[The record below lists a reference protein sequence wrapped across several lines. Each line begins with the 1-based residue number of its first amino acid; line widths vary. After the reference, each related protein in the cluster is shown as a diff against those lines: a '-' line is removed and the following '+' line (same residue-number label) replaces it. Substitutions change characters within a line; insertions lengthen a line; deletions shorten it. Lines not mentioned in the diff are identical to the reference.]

1 MLERTRLN
9 YARVTIVPKSGSL
22 VLGPRAV
29 KSCCATAPHVMLQP
43 MGVSP
48 IAAVALDRLPSRSV
62 YWYFV
67 RRDGMPSSSGIAAR
81 IGSSEAAAIRRED
94 RSEESSAVT
103 MRHPITKNAE
113 TLPANSGAGEPE
125 KKSLTNPRGS
135 LGSRMLSLYRRT
147 PGVVVAGSIA
157 VLVAVAYLLAP
168 PMGRDFSAQLAH
180 AELAESHWPVLL
192 DLRWYGG
199 FSPLGYSVLSPPVMA
214 LLGVPL
220 TTALAYVATVV
231 VFAALLKTA
240 RVARPVAGAIT
251 GAVCLSGNLVVT
263 RTTFALGLAIGLGAL
278 LAVMSG
284 RLRVTSG
291 LSVLAPLASPVA
303 GLFLGVAGGA
313 LFLSGKQRAG
323 VTLAVSALVPTI
335 AVGLAFGNGGYQTFA
350 AKPALISLLVCLGV
364 AGLCWRTPVVRW
376 GGLLSGLLVAA
387 AYLLP
392 TPVGTTATRLPELF
406 AAPIIVAVATVRLGA
421 VIATTVTVVLL
432 LPPVSITELRERG
445 DPALSAGFY
454 APLLHQLAARGV
466 AGPIEVVPTLRRGE
480 AAFVAPVVPIAK
492 GWSRQADTGRNP
504 IFYDGTLNADTYRK
518 WLDDNAISYV
528 AISNGPYDWSAPD
541 EVTLVR
547 GGLPYLQTVWWDKT
561 WTLYA
566 VTKPRPVI
574 SFPGQL
580 IDRGPISLTV
590 SLPEPGEYVVR
601 LRWSRYLTASNGCMR
616 PTEDGWSMV
625 VVERPGTAKIEGSLL
640 PRRCDPGTNKADR

>member
-1 MLERTRLN
+1 MS
-9 YARVTIVPKSGSL
+9 I
-22 VLGPRAV
+22 
-29 KSCCATAPHVMLQP
+29 Q
-43 MGVSP
+43 
-48 IAAVALDRLPSRSV
+48 SR
-62 YWYFV
+62 
-67 RRDGMPSSSGIAAR
+67 AAR
-81 IGSSEAAAIRRED
+81 DAKT
-94 RSEESSAVT
+94 V
-103 MRHPITKNAE
+103 N
-113 TLPANSGAGEPE
+113 ANSGDVDTATEITSVQPGI
-125 KKSLTNPRGS
+125 RFQ
-135 LGSRMLSLYRRT
+135 MLALYRRS
-147 PGVVVAGSIA
+147 PGIIAAGAFAVAFG
-157 VLVAVAYLLAP
+157 VAYLLAP

-180 AELAESHWPVLL
+180 AELAGSHWPELL

-199 FSPLGYSVLSPPVMA
+199 FNPLGYSVVSPPVMA

-220 TTALAYVATVV
+220 TTALAYVAAVV
-231 VFAALLKTA
+231 LFAAVLKNA
-240 RVARPVAGAIT
+240 GVVRPVAGAII
-251 GAVCLSGNLVVT
+251 GAVSLTGNLVVT
-263 RTTFALGLAIGLGAL
+263 RTTFALGLALGLGAL
-278 LAVMSG
+278 LALMSG
-284 RLRVTSG
+284 RLRVSSG
-291 LSVLAPLASPVA
+291 LAVLAPLASPVA
-303 GLFLGVAGGA
+303 GLFLGVTGGA
-313 LFLSGKQRAG
+313 LFLSGRRRAG
-323 VTLAVSALVPTI
+323 VTLAVSAMVPTI
-335 AVGLAFGNGGYQTFA
+335 AVGVAFGNGGYQTFG
-350 AKPALISLLVCLGV
+350 AKQALISLLVCLGV
-364 AGLCWRTPVVRW
+364 AGLCWRTPVIRW

-421 VIATTVTVVLL
+421 VIATAVTVALL

-454 APLLHQLAARGV
+454 APLLHQLAARRV

-492 GWSRQADTGRNP
+492 GWSRQADTGRNA
-504 IFYDGTLNADTYRK
+504 IFYDGTLNADTYQK

-574 SFPGQL
+574 SFPGRL
-580 IDRGPISLTV
+580 IDRGPVSLTV

-601 LRWSRYLTASNGCMR
+601 LRWSRYLTASSGCMR

-640 PRRCDPGTNKADR
+640 PRHCDPSTNKPRI